1 MQEKIL
7 ALALA
12 VSGGGEEHRALLE
25 TLCAAAETA
34 WRARL
39 RDGVTAEEALEEW
52 LEMYEEHKTRVGAK
66 K

>member
-39 RDGVTAEEALEEW
+39 RDGVTAED
-52 LEMYEEHKTRVGAK
+52 
-66 K
+66 